1 MRSLVK
7 TREVFEELP
16 EKSIQLGERPTSGL
30 VDVPYSF
37 HFMLEL
43 QKNLKKAFFSSFA
56 GSPWQK
62 SSYVGRK
69 FLIWILSNWPDY
81 QLIHKNPQNFYKEL
95 FQLELKG
102 TEAVQNE
109 KGTLDPHTFEGQQQ
123 APKT

>member
-69 FLIWILSNWPDY
+69 FLIWILSN
-81 QLIHKNPQNFYKEL
+81 
-95 FQLELKG
+95 
-102 TEAVQNE
+102 
-109 KGTLDPHTFEGQQQ
+109 
-123 APKT
+123 